1 MASPVSQVPQP
12 IAYALDRA
20 GTRNGVDFD
29 YLLQTAIRESS
40 LNPSARAQTSSATG
54 LFQFIESTW
63 LEVMKSEGPRLGYG
77 DFADQI
83 HENDGEFFVP
93 NPAAR
98 QQILD
103 LRHDPEISSDLAAAF
118 TRRNGDYLYGRFG
131 RMPSA
136 GELYIAHFLG
146 PSGAERFF
154 ELGLQNPEASAAGAF
169 PRPAAA
175 NPSIFYDNGRPRSVR
190 EVYQMLVARHEG
202 GPASANFA
210 AQQLASQQPPMP
222 SRVEL
227 ESRPLI
233 PPGVS
238 FTSLFST
245 EATPPPATPLETPQ
259 TVPGRALF
267 SGMYS
272 DE

>member
-1 MASPVSQVPQP
+1 MASPISSVPQP

-40 LNPSARAQTSSATG
+40 LNPGARASTSSATG

-63 LEVMKSEGPRLGYG
+63 LEVMKSEGPRLGYQ

-83 HENDGEFFVP
+83 HQNDGEFFVP
-93 NPAAR
+93 NPAVR

-103 LRHDPEISSDLAAAF
+103 LRHDPQVSADLAAAF
-118 TRRNGDYLYGRFG
+118 TRRNGDYLYGKFG
-131 RMPSA
+131 RIPSP

-146 PSGAERFF
+146 RRGAERFF
-154 ELGLQNPEASAAGAF
+154 DLGLRDPEANAAQAF

-175 NPSIFYDNGRPRSVR
+175 NPSIFYEQGRPRSVR
-190 EVYQMLVARHEG
+190 EVYAVLTARHDG
-202 GPASANFA
+202 VGPANAAFA
-210 AQQLASQQPPMP
+210 AQQMAGGGAALPGGEADAAP
-222 SRVEL
+222 
-227 ESRPLI
+227 I

-245 EATPPPATPLETPQ
+245 QAATEASSPVPAPQ
-259 TVPGRALF
+259 AVPGRVLF
-267 SGMYS
+267 SGFYS
-272 DE
+272 GE

>member
-1 MASPVSQVPQP
+1 MASPISNVPQP

-20 GTRNGVDFD
+20 GARNGVDFD

-40 LNPSARAQTSSATG
+40 LNPSAKAQTSSATG

-63 LEVMKSEGPRLGYG
+63 LEVMKDEGPRLGYQ
-77 DFADQI
+77 DFSDHIQE
-83 HENDGEFFVP
+83 HEGEFFVS
-93 NPAAR
+93 NPVVR

-103 LRHDPEISSDLAAAF
+103 LRNDPQVASDMAAAF
-118 TRRNGDYLYGRFG
+118 TRRNGDYLMGKFG
-131 RMPSA
+131 RMPSP

-154 ELGLQNPEASAAGAF
+154 ELGLQSPNADAAAAF

-175 NPSIFYDNGRPRSVR
+175 NPSIFYENGRPRSVR
-190 EVYQMLVARHEG
+190 EVYEALVARHSG
-202 GPASANFA
+202 SGNAAFA
-210 AQQLASQQPPMP
+210 AQQMASQQPLP

-227 ESRPLI
+227 DSQPLI

-238 FTSLFST
+238 FTSLFAT
-245 EATPPPATPLETPQ
+245 EAQSSASAPVQTPEAL
-259 TVPGRALF
+259 PGRALF
-267 SGMYS
+267 SEFYS
-272 DE
+272 GE

>member
-1 MASPVSQVPQP
+1 MASPISSIPQP

-40 LNPSARAQTSSATG
+40 LDPGAKARTSSATG

-63 LEVMKSEGPRLGYG
+63 LEVMKSEGPRLGYQ

-83 HENDGEFFVP
+83 YENDGEFFVP
-93 NPAAR
+93 NPAVR

-103 LRHDPEISSDLAAAF
+103 LRHDPQVSADLAAAF
-118 TRRNGDYLYGRFG
+118 TRRNGDYLMEKFG
-131 RMPSA
+131 RMPSP

-154 ELGLQNPEASAAGAF
+154 ELGLQNPNAAAAAAF
-169 PRPAAA
+169 PSPAAA
-175 NPSIFYDNGRPRSVR
+175 NPSIFYDNGRARTVR
-190 EVYQMLVARHEG
+190 EVYEVLVARHAG
-202 GPASANFA
+202 SPANA
-210 AQQLASQQPPMP
+210 AFSVQQLANQQPLP

-245 EATPPPATPLETPQ
+245 QVETPAASPLETPRV
-259 TVPGRALF
+259 VPGRALF
-267 SGMYS
+267 SGFYS
-272 DE
+272 GE

>member
-1 MASPVSQVPQP
+1 MASPISNVPQP

-20 GTRNGVDFD
+20 GARNGVDFD

-40 LNPSARAQTSSATG
+40 LNPSAKAQASSATG

-63 LEVMKSEGPRLGYG
+63 LEVMKDEGPRLGYQ
-77 DFADQI
+77 DFSDHIQE
-83 HENDGEFFVP
+83 HEGEFFVS
-93 NPAAR
+93 NPVVR

-103 LRHDPEISSDLAAAF
+103 LRNDPQVASDMAAAF
-118 TRRNGDYLYGRFG
+118 TRRNGDYLMGKFG
-131 RMPSA
+131 RMPSP

-154 ELGLQNPEASAAGAF
+154 ELGLQSPNADAAAAF

-175 NPSIFYDNGRPRSVR
+175 NPSIFYENGRPRSVR
-190 EVYQMLVARHEG
+190 EVYEALVARHSG
-202 GPASANFA
+202 SGNAAFA
-210 AQQLASQQPPMP
+210 AQQMASQQPLP

-227 ESRPLI
+227 DSQPLI

-238 FTSLFST
+238 FTSLFAT
-245 EATPPPATPLETPQ
+245 EAQSSASAPVQTPEAL
-259 TVPGRALF
+259 PGRALF
-267 SGMYS
+267 SEFYS
-272 DE
+272 GE

>member
-1 MASPVSQVPQP
+1 MASPVSSIPQP
-12 IAYALDRA
+12 IAHALDRA
-20 GTRNGVDFD
+20 GERNGVDFD

-40 LNPSARAQTSSATG
+40 LNPAAKARTSSATG

-77 DFADQI
+77 DFADHIQ
-83 HENDGEFFVP
+83 EREGEFFVA
-93 NPAAR
+93 NPAVR

-103 LRHDPEISSDLAAAF
+103 LRHDPQISADLAAAF
-118 TRRNGDYLYGRFG
+118 TRRNGDYLLGKFG
-131 RMPSA
+131 RMPSP

-154 ELGLQNPEASAAGAF
+154 DLGLQDPNAIAANAF

-175 NPSIFYDNGRPRSVR
+175 NPTIFYENGRPRSVR
-190 EVYQMLVARHEG
+190 EVYEVLVARHSAT
-202 GPASANFA
+202 PANTGFQ
-210 AQQLASQQPPMP
+210 AQQMASQQPLP
-222 SRVEL
+222 SRYEL

-245 EATPPPATPLETPQ
+245 EAAPPAASPLEAPQ
-259 TVPGRALF
+259 SVPGRALF
-267 SGMYS
+267 SGLYTG
-272 DE
+272 D

>member
-1 MASPVSQVPQP
+1 MASPISSIPQP

-20 GTRNGVDFD
+20 GTRNGVDFG

-40 LNPSARAQTSSATG
+40 LDPGAKAQTSSATG

-63 LEVMKSEGPRLGYG
+63 LEVMKSEGPRLGYQ

-83 HENDGEFFVP
+83 YENDGEFFVP
-93 NPAAR
+93 NPAVR

-103 LRHDPEISSDLAAAF
+103 LRHDPQVSADLAAAF
-118 TRRNGDYLYGRFG
+118 TRRNGDYLMEKFG
-131 RMPSA
+131 RMPSP

-154 ELGLQNPEASAAGAF
+154 ELGLQNPNAAAAAAF

-175 NPSIFYDNGRPRSVR
+175 NPSIFYDNGRARTVR
-190 EVYQMLVARHEG
+190 EVYEVLVARHAG
-202 GPASANFA
+202 SPANA
-210 AQQLASQQPPMP
+210 AFSVQQLANQQPLP

-245 EATPPPATPLETPQ
+245 QVEPPAASPLETPRA
-259 TVPGRALF
+259 VPGRALF
-267 SGMYS
+267 SGFYS
-272 DE
+272 GE

>member
-1 MASPVSQVPQP
+1 MVSPISSIPQP
-12 IAYALDRA
+12 IAHALDRA
-20 GTRNGVDFD
+20 GARNGVDFG

-40 LNPSARAQTSSATG
+40 LNPAAKAPTSSATG

-77 DFADQI
+77 ELADHI
-83 HENDGEFFVP
+83 YENDGEFFVP
-93 NPAAR
+93 DPAMR

-103 LRHDPEISSDLAAAF
+103 LRHDPQVSADMAAAF
-118 TRRNGDYLYGRFG
+118 TRRNGDYLMEKFG
-131 RMPSA
+131 RMPSP

-154 ELGLQNPEASAAGAF
+154 ELGLQNPEANAAAAF
-169 PRPAAA
+169 PRPASA
-175 NPSIFYDNGRPRSVR
+175 NPTIFYNDGRPRTVR
-190 EVYQMLVARHEG
+190 EVYEVLVARHAG
-202 GPASANFA
+202 GMPNSAFEV
-210 AQQLASQQPPMP
+210 QQLASQQPLP

-227 ESRPLI
+227 QSRPLI

-245 EATPPPATPLETPQ
+245 EVTPPAASPVETPEV
-259 TVPGRALF
+259 VPGRALF
-267 SGMYS
+267 SGFYS
-272 DE
+272 GE